1 MLAIALVLYQRTVQ
15 IAAFQADSEEVPNWR
30 TEEHDGIDLYL
41 LTNLSKEARSIT
53 GHMVGR
59 ANVVTS
65 EGETLR

>member
-41 LTNLSKEARSIT
+41 
-53 GHMVGR
+53 
-59 ANVVTS
+59 
-65 EGETLR
+65 